1 MFTHCG
7 LLQERARLEAWRN
20 SVRGKY
26 DKSSYNTDI
35 PAALPR
41 QLTVSQRVTARHPV
55 TRQLHDG
62 DILTIAPDC
71 YRCVSS
77 SEVEEADK
85 LAMNMTVYLAA
96 CIWGK
101 RGAHRRVRSAQW
113 RL

>member
-1 MFTHCG
+1 MKRAKQIAQHVLTPCG
-7 LLQERARLEAWRN
+7 MLQERARLEAWRN

-26 DKSSYNTDI
+26 EKSSYNTDI

-71 YRCVSS
+71 YRC
-77 SEVEEADK
+77 
-85 LAMNMTVYLAA
+85 AA
-96 CIWGK
+96 
-101 RGAHRRVRSAQW
+101 RSGVGG
-113 RL
+113 